1 MALEKLTRARVG
13 ISSVGIVVGTASTI
27 NFVGTGNTIIQN
39 PNNDGTIDVSI
50 SGGGGGGLTAA
61 DSINKVLFIH
71 YGEFPSGQS
80 ISVPQ
85 KFGEI
90 FTHEDATIDI
100 DNNVTIDVDED
111 CLLLTTDKTDF
122 DMNFFSDPV
131 SGTNLMRST
140 GTFDKNISCV
150 FSSNVILGDAHDK
163 VGYSQIPTDLSED
176 LSMDIENGV
185 IIDVE
190 DGAVMV
196 L

>member
-39 PNNDGTIDVSI
+39 HNNDGTIDVSI

-61 DSINKVLFIH
+61 DSISKILFIH
-71 YGEFPSGQS
+71 YGEFPSSKS
-80 ISVPQ
+80 ISAPG

-111 CLLLTTDKTDF
+111 CLLLTTNKTDF
-122 DMNFFSDPV
+122 DMNFFTDPI

-140 GTFDKNISCV
+140 GAFDDNIRTV

-163 VGYSQIPTDLSED
+163 VGYSQIPSGLKDDLA
-176 LSMDIENGV
+176 MDIENGV
-185 IIDVE
+185 TIDVE

-196 L
+196 I